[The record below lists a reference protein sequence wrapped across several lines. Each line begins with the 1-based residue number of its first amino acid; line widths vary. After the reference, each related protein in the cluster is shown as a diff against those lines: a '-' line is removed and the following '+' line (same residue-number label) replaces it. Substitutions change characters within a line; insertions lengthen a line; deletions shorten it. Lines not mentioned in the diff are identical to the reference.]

1 MRTPR
6 VATLA
11 GRCEPNGGVACREGA
26 RRCFASLVLAG
37 HAQRVH
43 VHGEVGVVVDV
54 ALLGGF
60 AEDGEGA
67 AGGERGV
74 EEDGDLAVRRAG
86 EDLVE
91 FGVPVDCDE
100 RRTWCD
106 RSDELWTERRWVE
119 DVQVAGF

>member
-1 MRTPR
+1 M
-6 VATLA
+6 
-11 GRCEPNGGVACREGA
+11 ACREGA
-26 RRCFASLVLAG
+26 WRRFAALVLAG

-54 ALLGGF
+54 ALLGRF

-74 EEDGDLAVRRAG
+74 EEDGDLAVCGAG

-91 FGVPVDCDE
+91 FGVPVDRDE
-100 RRTWCD
+100 RR
-106 RSDELWTERRWVE
+106 
-119 DVQVAGF
+119 AGRD